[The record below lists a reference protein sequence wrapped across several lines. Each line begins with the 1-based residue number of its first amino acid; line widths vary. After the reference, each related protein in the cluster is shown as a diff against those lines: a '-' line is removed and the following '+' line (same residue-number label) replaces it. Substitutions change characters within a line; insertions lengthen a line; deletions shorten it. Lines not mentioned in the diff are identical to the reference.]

1 MGFIQVKKLGHK
13 FNIKDKDGNVTGE
26 KWAVKDMDFV
36 AHKGQIIAVLGR
48 NGSGKSTF
56 ARHLNGL
63 YAPDQGTV
71 WIQGDSDLLDTSR
84 EDDLLAIRRAVGMIF
99 QNPDNQ
105 MVGNTVAEDVGFG
118 LENLGFQAEKIWER
132 INEVLR
138 LTGMEAYL
146 ERNVS
151 HLSGGQKQ
159 RLAIASVMAMSPECI
174 VMDEATAM
182 LDPVG
187 SRQILDTLYHLNQEF
202 GITIIM
208 ITHRMEETVR
218 ADQIYVMD
226 DGNVELMGAPYE
238 IYLQVEKLEQLGLDS
253 LLPYKLLHE
262 LKIDYSDD
270 KKFIGDSD
278 EDAKNVLGDRKKK
291 LLSVKDAADRVKACL
306 RDGKLFDVKNINGKN
321 VLDDINSYL
330 NDTKNI
336 NKPEAAD
343 HINSAQESIPS
354 SKNKD
359 IPDNRNSMD
368 REDYNGM
375 LLDVGIKND
384 ILVEADKLEY
394 AYKDGAVQVSAVE
407 QVSFQ
412 IRKGEIL
419 AVAGQ
424 TGSGKSTLLYMLNGI
439 YRPMGG
445 TLKVD
450 GIDVGKTKNLKELRK
465 KIGFVFQYPEYQ
477 LFESTVLADVM
488 YGALNFGMSKA
499 EAEQAA
505 REALALVNI
514 SEEYFEYSP
523 FDLSGGQKKR
533 VALAG
538 ILAYKPEIL
547 ILDEPVAGMDPKS
560 KRELFAL
567 IRRLYEERNITVIFV
582 SHDMKD
588 VYEIADRILVMGQ
601 GKLIYDGA
609 VEQAFGTPEIVEK
622 LGLEMPEMAIFRET
636 LLPEIKL
643 TARSMAGVIE
653 ELQVYIQ
660 GSEYLYL

>member
-26 KWAVKDMDFV
+26 KWAVKDMDFI

-71 WIQGDSDLLDTSR
+71 WIQGDSDMLETSR

-118 LENLGFQAEKIWER
+118 LENLGFQAEEIWER

-187 SRQILDTLYHLNQEF
+187 SRQILDTLYRLNREF
-202 GITIIM
+202 CITIIM

-226 DGNVELMGAPYE
+226 DGNVELVGAPYE
-238 IYLQVEKLEQLGLDS
+238 IYPEVEKLEQLGLDS
-253 LLPYKLLHE
+253 LLSYKLLHE
-262 LKIDYSDD
+262 LKVDYSDD
-270 KKFIGDSD
+270 KKFVKDLD
-278 EDAKNVLGDRKKK
+278 ENAKSALVDRKERF
-291 LLSVKDAADRVKACL
+291 LSVQDAADRIKACL
-306 RDGKLFDVKNINGKN
+306 HDKKLFDEKNLNEQN
-321 VLDDINSYL
+321 VLDGIDSCV

-336 NKPEAAD
+336 NKPEAAEQ
-343 HINSAQESIPS
+343 INSAQKDIPS
-354 SKNKD
+354 SKN
-359 IPDNRNSMD
+359 
-368 REDYNGM
+368 
-375 LLDVGIKND
+375 D
-384 ILVEADKLEY
+384 ILVKADNLEY
-394 AYKDGAVQVSAVE
+394 SYKDGAVLVPAVE
-407 QVSFQ
+407 QMSFQ

-538 ILAYKPEIL
+538 ILAYQPEIL
-547 ILDEPVAGMDPKS
+547 ILDEPVAGMDPKA

-567 IRRLYEERNITVIFV
+567 IRRLHEERNITVIFV

-601 GKLIYDGA
+601 GKLVYDGA
-609 VEQAFGTPEIVEK
+609 VEQAFGTPEMVEK
-622 LGLEMPEMAIFRET
+622 LGLEMPEMAVFRET

-643 TARSMAGVIE
+643 TARSMTGVID
-653 ELQVYIQ
+653 ELRDRIQ
-660 GSEYLYL
+660 GLENL

>member
-1 MGFIQVKKLGHK
+1 MSFIQVKKLGHK

-26 KWAVKDMDFV
+26 KWAVKDMDFT

-63 YAPDQGTV
+63 YAPNQGTV
-71 WIQGDSDLLDTSR
+71 WIQGDSDVLDTSR

-187 SRQILDTLYHLNQEF
+187 SRQILDTLYRLNREF
-202 GITIIM
+202 GIAIIM

-238 IYLQVEKLEQLGLDS
+238 IYPQVEKLEQLGLDS

-262 LKIDYSDD
+262 LKVVYSDD
-270 KKFIGDSD
+270 KNFAGDSD
-278 EDAKNVLGDRKKK
+278 EDAKNVLDDRKEGI
-291 LLSVKDAADRVKACL
+291 LSVQDAADRIKACL
-306 RDGKLFDVKNINGKN
+306 RDRKLFEAKNLNGQN
-321 VLDDINSYL
+321 VLDDINSYV

-336 NKPEAAD
+336 NKPEVAE
-343 HINSAQESIPS
+343 HFNSAQKDIPS
-354 SKNKD
+354 S
-359 IPDNRNSMD
+359 
-368 REDYNGM
+368 
-375 LLDVGIKND
+375 KND

-394 AYKDGAVQVSAVE
+394 AYKDGAVQVPAVE

-514 SEEYFEYSP
+514 SEEYYEYSP

-538 ILAYKPEIL
+538 ILAYQPEIL
-547 ILDEPVAGMDPKS
+547 ILDEPVAGMDPKA

-567 IRRLYEERNITVIFV
+567 IRRLHEERNITVIFV

-601 GKLIYDGA
+601 GKLVYDGA
-609 VEQAFGTPEIVEK
+609 VEQAFGTPEMVEK
-622 LGLEMPEMAIFRET
+622 LGLEMPEMAVFRET
-636 LLPEIKL
+636 LLPEIRL
-643 TARSMAGVIE
+643 TARSMVGVID
-653 ELQVYIQ
+653 ELRDRIQ
-660 GSEYLYL
+660 GLENL

>member
-1 MGFIQVKKLGHK
+1 MSFIQVRKLGHK

-71 WIQGDSDLLDTSR
+71 WIQGDSDMLETRR

-118 LENLGFQAEKIWER
+118 LENLGFRAEKIWER

-187 SRQILDTLYHLNQEF
+187 SRQILDTLYHLNREF
-202 GITIIM
+202 GITVIM

-226 DGNVELMGAPYE
+226 DGNVELIGAPYE
-238 IYLQVEKLEQLGLDS
+238 IYPQVEKLEQLGLDS

-262 LKIDYSDD
+262 LKVVYSDD
-270 KKFIGDSD
+270 KNFVKDLD
-278 EDAKNVLGDRKKK
+278 EDAKSALFDRKER
-291 LLSVKDAADRVKACL
+291 LLSVQDAADRIKACL
-306 RDGKLFDVKNINGKN
+306 RDGKSFDAKNLNGQN
-321 VLDDINSYL
+321 VLDDIDSCV

-336 NKPEAAD
+336 NKPEAAEQ
-343 HINSAQESIPS
+343 INSAQKDIPS
-354 SKNKD
+354 S
-359 IPDNRNSMD
+359 
-368 REDYNGM
+368 
-375 LLDVGIKND
+375 KND

-394 AYKDGAVQVSAVE
+394 AYKDGAVLVPAVE

-514 SEEYFEYSP
+514 SEEYYEYSP

-538 ILAYKPEIL
+538 ILAYQPEIL
-547 ILDEPVAGMDPKS
+547 ILDEPVAGMDPKA

-567 IRRLYEERNITVIFV
+567 IRRLHEERNITVIFV

-601 GKLIYDGA
+601 GKLVYDGA
-609 VEQAFGTPEIVEK
+609 VDQAFGTPEMVEK
-622 LGLEMPEMAIFRET
+622 LGLEMPEMAVFRET
-636 LLPEIKL
+636 LLPEIRL
-643 TARSMAGVIE
+643 TARSMVGVID
-653 ELQVYIQ
+653 ELRDRIQ
-660 GSEYLYL
+660 GLENL

>member
-26 KWAVKDMDFV
+26 KWAVKDMDFI

-71 WIQGDSDLLDTSR
+71 WIQGDSDVLETRR

-118 LENLGFQAEKIWER
+118 LENLGFQAEEIWER

-187 SRQILDTLYHLNQEF
+187 SRQILDTLYHLNREF
-202 GITIIM
+202 GITVIM

-238 IYLQVEKLEQLGLDS
+238 IYPQVEKLEQLGLDS

-262 LKIDYSDD
+262 LKVDYSDD
-270 KKFIGDSD
+270 KKFVKDLD
-278 EDAKNVLGDRKKK
+278 ENAKSALVDRKER
-291 LLSVKDAADRVKACL
+291 LLSVQDAADRIKACL
-306 RDGKLFDVKNINGKN
+306 HDKKLFDEKNLNEQN
-321 VLDDINSYL
+321 VLDDIDSYV

-336 NKPEAAD
+336 NKPEAAEQ
-343 HINSAQESIPS
+343 INSAQKDIPS
-354 SKNKD
+354 S
-359 IPDNRNSMD
+359 
-368 REDYNGM
+368 
-375 LLDVGIKND
+375 KND
-384 ILVEADKLEY
+384 ILVEADNLEY
-394 AYKDGAVQVSAVE
+394 AYKDGAVQVPAVE

-505 REALALVNI
+505 RKALALVNI

-567 IRRLYEERNITVIFV
+567 IRRLHEERNITVIFV

-601 GKLIYDGA
+601 GKLVYDGA
-609 VEQAFGTPEIVEK
+609 VEQAFGTPEMVEK
-622 LGLEMPEMAIFRET
+622 LGLEMPEMAVFRET

-643 TARSMAGVIE
+643 TARSMADVID
-653 ELQVYIQ
+653 ELRDRIQ
-660 GSEYLYL
+660 GLENL

>member
-1 MGFIQVKKLGHK
+1 MSFIQVKKLGHK

-26 KWAVKDMDFV
+26 KWAVKDMDFI

-71 WIQGDSDLLDTSR
+71 WIQGDSDVLDTSR

-187 SRQILDTLYHLNQEF
+187 SRQILDTLYRLNREF
-202 GITIIM
+202 CITIIM

-238 IYLQVEKLEQLGLDS
+238 IYPQVEKLEQLGLDS
-253 LLPYKLLHE
+253 LLSYKLLHE
-262 LKIDYSDD
+262 LKVDCSDD
-270 KKFIGDSD
+270 KKFVKDLD
-278 EDAKNVLGDRKKK
+278 ENAKSALVDRKER
-291 LLSVKDAADRVKACL
+291 LLSVQDAADRIKACL
-306 RDGKLFDVKNINGKN
+306 HDKKLFDEKNLNEQN
-321 VLDDINSYL
+321 VLDDIDSYV

-336 NKPEAAD
+336 NKPEAAEQ
-343 HINSAQESIPS
+343 INSAQKDIPS
-354 SKNKD
+354 S
-359 IPDNRNSMD
+359 
-368 REDYNGM
+368 
-375 LLDVGIKND
+375 KND
-384 ILVEADKLEY
+384 ILVEADNLEY
-394 AYKDGAVQVSAVE
+394 SYKDGAVQVPAVE

-450 GIDVGKTKNLKELRK
+450 EIDVGKTKNLKELRK

-499 EAEQAA
+499 EAERAA

-514 SEEYFEYSP
+514 SEEYYEYSP

-538 ILAYKPEIL
+538 ILAYQPEIL
-547 ILDEPVAGMDPKS
+547 ILDEPVAGMDPKA

-567 IRRLYEERNITVIFV
+567 IRRLHEERNITVIFV

-601 GKLIYDGA
+601 GKLVYDGA
-609 VEQAFGTPEIVEK
+609 VEQAFGTPEMVEK
-622 LGLEMPEMAIFRET
+622 LGLEMPEMAVFRET

-643 TARSMAGVIE
+643 TARSMTGVIE
-653 ELQVYIQ
+653 ELRGCIQ
-660 GSEYLYL
+660 

>member
-1 MGFIQVKKLGHK
+1 MSFIQVKKLGHK

-26 KWAVKDMDFV
+26 KWAVKDMDFT

-71 WIQGDSDLLDTSR
+71 WIQGDSDVLDTSR

-187 SRQILDTLYHLNQEF
+187 SRQILDTLYRLNREF

-238 IYLQVEKLEQLGLDS
+238 IYPQVEKLEQLGLDS

-262 LKIDYSDD
+262 LKVVYSDD
-270 KKFIGDSD
+270 KNFAGDSD
-278 EDAKNVLGDRKKK
+278 EDAKNVLDDRKEGI
-291 LLSVKDAADRVKACL
+291 LSVQDAADRIKACL
-306 RDGKLFDVKNINGKN
+306 RDRKLFEAKNLNGQN
-321 VLDDINSYL
+321 VLDDINSYV

-336 NKPEAAD
+336 NKPEVAE
-343 HINSAQESIPS
+343 HFNSAQKDIPS
-354 SKNKD
+354 S
-359 IPDNRNSMD
+359 
-368 REDYNGM
+368 
-375 LLDVGIKND
+375 KND

-394 AYKDGAVQVSAVE
+394 AYKDGAVQVPAVE

-450 GIDVGKTKNLKELRK
+450 GIDVGKTKNLKDLRK

-514 SEEYFEYSP
+514 SEEYYEYSP

-538 ILAYKPEIL
+538 ILAYQPEIL
-547 ILDEPVAGMDPKS
+547 ILDEPVAGMDPKA

-567 IRRLYEERNITVIFV
+567 IRRLHEERNITVIFV

-601 GKLIYDGA
+601 GKLVYDGA
-609 VEQAFGTPEIVEK
+609 VEQAFGTPEMVEK
-622 LGLEMPEMAIFRET
+622 LGLEMPEMAVFRET
-636 LLPEIKL
+636 LLPEIRL
-643 TARSMAGVIE
+643 TARSMTGVID
-653 ELQVYIQ
+653 ELSGLKNI
-660 GSEYLYL
+660 

>member
-26 KWAVKDMDFV
+26 KWAVKDMDFI

-71 WIQGDSDLLDTSR
+71 WIQGDSDVLDTSR

-187 SRQILDTLYHLNQEF
+187 SRQILDTLYHLNREF

-226 DGNVELMGAPYE
+226 DGNVELVGAPYE
-238 IYLQVEKLEQLGLDS
+238 IYPQVEKLEQLGLDS
-253 LLPYKLLHE
+253 LLSYKLLHE
-262 LKIDYSDD
+262 LKVDYSDD
-270 KKFIGDSD
+270 KKFVKDLD
-278 EDAKNVLGDRKKK
+278 ENAKSALVDRKER
-291 LLSVKDAADRVKACL
+291 LLSVQDAADRIKACL
-306 RDGKLFDVKNINGKN
+306 HDKKLFDEKNLNEQN
-321 VLDDINSYL
+321 VLDDIDSYV

-336 NKPEAAD
+336 NKPEAAEQ
-343 HINSAQESIPS
+343 INSAQKDIPS
-354 SKNKD
+354 S
-359 IPDNRNSMD
+359 
-368 REDYNGM
+368 
-375 LLDVGIKND
+375 KND
-384 ILVEADKLEY
+384 ILVEADNLEY
-394 AYKDGAVQVSAVE
+394 SYKDGAVLVPAVE

-450 GIDVGKTKNLKELRK
+450 GIDVGKTKNLKALRK

-514 SEEYFEYSP
+514 SEEYYEYSP

-538 ILAYKPEIL
+538 ILAYQPEIL
-547 ILDEPVAGMDPKS
+547 ILDEPVAGMDPKA

-567 IRRLYEERNITVIFV
+567 IRRLHEERNITVIFV

-601 GKLIYDGA
+601 GKLVYDGA
-609 VEQAFGTPEIVEK
+609 VEQAFGTPEMVEK
-622 LGLEMPEMAIFRET
+622 LGLEMPEMAVFRET

-643 TARSMAGVIE
+643 TARSMADVID
-653 ELQVYIQ
+653 ELRDRIQ
-660 GSEYLYL
+660 GLENL

>member
-26 KWAVKDMDFV
+26 KWAVKDMDFI

-71 WIQGDSDLLDTSR
+71 WIQGDSDVLETRR

-187 SRQILDTLYHLNQEF
+187 SRQILDTLYHLNREF

-226 DGNVELMGAPYE
+226 DGNVELVGAPYE
-238 IYLQVEKLEQLGLDS
+238 IYPQVEKLEQLGLDS
-253 LLPYKLLHE
+253 LLSYKLLHE
-262 LKIDYSDD
+262 LKVDYSDD
-270 KKFIGDSD
+270 KKFVKDLD
-278 EDAKNVLGDRKKK
+278 EDAKSALVDRKER
-291 LLSVKDAADRVKACL
+291 LLSVQDAADRIKACL
-306 RDGKLFDVKNINGKN
+306 HDKKLFDEKNLNEQN
-321 VLDDINSYL
+321 VLDDIDSYV

-336 NKPEAAD
+336 NKPEAAEQ
-343 HINSAQESIPS
+343 INSAQKDIPS
-354 SKNKD
+354 S
-359 IPDNRNSMD
+359 
-368 REDYNGM
+368 
-375 LLDVGIKND
+375 KND
-384 ILVEADKLEY
+384 ILVEADNLEY
-394 AYKDGAVQVSAVE
+394 SYKDGAVLVPAVE

-450 GIDVGKTKNLKELRK
+450 GIDVGKTKNLKALRK

-514 SEEYFEYSP
+514 SEEYYEYSP

-547 ILDEPVAGMDPKS
+547 ILDEPVAGMDPKA

-567 IRRLYEERNITVIFV
+567 IRRLHEERNITVIFV

-601 GKLIYDGA
+601 GKLVYDGA
-609 VEQAFGTPEIVEK
+609 VEQAFGTPEMVEK
-622 LGLEMPEMAIFRET
+622 LGLEMPEMAVFRET

-643 TARSMAGVIE
+643 TARSMTGVID
-653 ELQVYIQ
+653 ELRDRIQ
-660 GSEYLYL
+660 GLENL

>member
-1 MGFIQVKKLGHK
+1 MSFIQVKKLGHK

-26 KWAVKDMDFV
+26 KWAVKDMDFI

-71 WIQGDSDLLDTSR
+71 WIQEDSDVLDTSR

-118 LENLGFQAEKIWER
+118 LENLGFQAEEIWER

-187 SRQILDTLYHLNQEF
+187 SRQILDTLYRLNREF
-202 GITIIM
+202 CITIIM

-226 DGNVELMGAPYE
+226 DGNVELVGAPYE
-238 IYLQVEKLEQLGLDS
+238 IYPQVEKLEQLGLDS
-253 LLPYKLLHE
+253 LLSYKLLHE
-262 LKIDYSDD
+262 LKVDYSDD
-270 KKFIGDSD
+270 KKFVKDLD
-278 EDAKNVLGDRKKK
+278 ENAKSALVDRKER
-291 LLSVKDAADRVKACL
+291 LLSVQDAADRIKACL
-306 RDGKLFDVKNINGKN
+306 HDKKLFDEKNLNEQN
-321 VLDDINSYL
+321 VLDGIDSYV

-336 NKPEAAD
+336 NKPEAAKQ
-343 HINSAQESIPS
+343 INSAQKDIPS
-354 SKNKD
+354 S
-359 IPDNRNSMD
+359 
-368 REDYNGM
+368 
-375 LLDVGIKND
+375 KND
-384 ILVEADKLEY
+384 ILVEADNLEY
-394 AYKDGAVQVSAVE
+394 SYKDGAVQVPAVE

-505 REALALVNI
+505 REVLALVNI
-514 SEEYFEYSP
+514 SEEYYEYSP

-538 ILAYKPEIL
+538 ILAYQPEIL
-547 ILDEPVAGMDPKS
+547 ILDEPVAGMDPKA

-567 IRRLYEERNITVIFV
+567 IRRLHEERNITVIFV

-601 GKLIYDGA
+601 GKLVYDGA
-609 VEQAFGTPEIVEK
+609 VEQAFGTPEMVEK
-622 LGLEMPEMAIFRET
+622 LGLEMPEMAVFREA

-643 TARSMAGVIE
+643 TARSMAGMIE
-653 ELQVYIQ
+653 ELRGCIQ
-660 GSEYLYL
+660 

>member
-1 MGFIQVKKLGHK
+1 MSFIQVKKLGHK

-26 KWAVKDMDFV
+26 KWAVKDMNFI
-36 AHKGQIIAVLGR
+36 AHKGQIIAVLGH

-71 WIQGDSDLLDTSR
+71 WIQGDSDVLDTSR

-187 SRQILDTLYHLNQEF
+187 SRQILDTLYHLNREF
-202 GITIIM
+202 GITVIM

-238 IYLQVEKLEQLGLDS
+238 IYPQVEKLEQLGLDS

-262 LKIDYSDD
+262 LKVVYSDD
-270 KKFIGDSD
+270 KNFAGDSD
-278 EDAKNVLGDRKKK
+278 EDAKSALFDRKER
-291 LLSVKDAADRVKACL
+291 LLSVQDAADRIKACL
-306 RDGKLFDVKNINGKN
+306 HDRKSFDAKNLNGQN
-321 VLDDINSYL
+321 VLDDINSYV

-336 NKPEAAD
+336 NKPEVAEQ
-343 HINSAQESIPS
+343 INSAQKDIPS
-354 SKNKD
+354 S
-359 IPDNRNSMD
+359 
-368 REDYNGM
+368 
-375 LLDVGIKND
+375 KND

-394 AYKDGAVQVSAVE
+394 AYKDGAVQVPAVE

-514 SEEYFEYSP
+514 SEEYYEYSP

-538 ILAYKPEIL
+538 ILAYQPEIL
-547 ILDEPVAGMDPKS
+547 ILDEPVAGMDPKA

-567 IRRLYEERNITVIFV
+567 IRRLHEERNITVIFV

-601 GKLIYDGA
+601 GKLGYDGA
-609 VEQAFGTPEIVEK
+609 VEQAFGTPEMVEK
-622 LGLEMPEMAIFRET
+622 LGLEMPEMAIFREA

-643 TARSMAGVIE
+643 TARSMVGVID
-653 ELQVYIQ
+653 ELQDRIQ
-660 GSEYLYL
+660 GLENL

>member
-1 MGFIQVKKLGHK
+1 MSFIQVRKLGHK

-26 KWAVKDMDFV
+26 KWAVKDMDFD

-63 YAPDQGTV
+63 YAPNQGTV
-71 WIQGDSDLLDTSR
+71 WIQGDSDVLDTSR
-84 EDDLLAIRRAVGMIF
+84 EGDLLAIRRAVGMIF

-138 LTGMEAYL
+138 LTGMEAYQ

-187 SRQILDTLYHLNQEF
+187 SRQILDTLYHLNREF
-202 GITIIM
+202 GITVIM

-226 DGNVELMGAPYE
+226 DGNVELIGAPYE
-238 IYLQVEKLEQLGLDS
+238 IYPQVEKLEQLGLDS

-262 LKIDYSDD
+262 LKVDYSDD
-270 KKFIGDSD
+270 KKFVKELD
-278 EDAKNVLGDRKKK
+278 ENAKSALVDRKES
-291 LLSVKDAADRVKACL
+291 LLSVQDAADRIKACL
-306 RDGKLFDVKNINGKN
+306 HDKKLFDEKNLNEQN
-321 VLDDINSYL
+321 VLDDIDSYV

-336 NKPEAAD
+336 NKPEVAEQ
-343 HINSAQESIPS
+343 INSAQKDIPS
-354 SKNKD
+354 S
-359 IPDNRNSMD
+359 
-368 REDYNGM
+368 
-375 LLDVGIKND
+375 KND
-384 ILVEADKLEY
+384 ILVEADNLEY
-394 AYKDGAVQVSAVE
+394 SYKDGAVLVPAVE

-514 SEEYFEYSP
+514 SEEYYEYSP

-547 ILDEPVAGMDPKS
+547 ILDEPVAGMDPKA

-567 IRRLYEERNITVIFV
+567 IRRLHEERNITVIFV

-601 GKLIYDGA
+601 GKLVYDGA
-609 VEQAFGTPEIVEK
+609 VEQAFGTPEMVEK
-622 LGLEMPEMAIFRET
+622 LGLEMPEMAVFRET

-643 TARSMAGVIE
+643 TARSMADVID
-653 ELQVYIQ
+653 ELRDRIQ
-660 GSEYLYL
+660 GLENL

>member
-1 MGFIQVKKLGHK
+1 MSFIQVKKLGHK

-26 KWAVKDMDFV
+26 KWAVKDMDFI

-71 WIQGDSDLLDTSR
+71 WIQGDSDVLDTSR

-118 LENLGFQAEKIWER
+118 LENLGFQAEEIWER

-187 SRQILDTLYHLNQEF
+187 SRQILDTLYRLNREF
-202 GITIIM
+202 CITIIM

-226 DGNVELMGAPYE
+226 DGNVELVGAPYE
-238 IYLQVEKLEQLGLDS
+238 IYPQVEKLEQLGLDS
-253 LLPYKLLHE
+253 LLSYKLLHE
-262 LKIDYSDD
+262 LKVDYSDD
-270 KKFIGDSD
+270 KKFVKDLD
-278 EDAKNVLGDRKKK
+278 ENAKSALVDRKER
-291 LLSVKDAADRVKACL
+291 LLSVQDAADRIKACL
-306 RDGKLFDVKNINGKN
+306 HDKKLFDEKNLNEQD
-321 VLDDINSYL
+321 VLDDIDSYV

-336 NKPEAAD
+336 NKPEAAEQ
-343 HINSAQESIPS
+343 INSAQKDIPS
-354 SKNKD
+354 S
-359 IPDNRNSMD
+359 
-368 REDYNGM
+368 
-375 LLDVGIKND
+375 KND
-384 ILVEADKLEY
+384 ILVEADNLEY
-394 AYKDGAVQVSAVE
+394 SYKDGAVQVPAVE

-514 SEEYFEYSP
+514 SEEYYEYSP

-538 ILAYKPEIL
+538 ILAYQPEIL
-547 ILDEPVAGMDPKS
+547 ILDEPVAGMDPKA

-567 IRRLYEERNITVIFV
+567 IRRLHEERNITVIFV

-601 GKLIYDGA
+601 GKLVYDGA
-609 VEQAFGTPEIVEK
+609 VEQAFGTPEMVEK
-622 LGLEMPEMAIFRET
+622 LGLEMPEMAIFREA
-636 LLPEIKL
+636 LLPEIRL

-653 ELQVYIQ
+653 ELRGCIQ
-660 GSEYLYL
+660 

>member
-1 MGFIQVKKLGHK
+1 MSFIQVKKLGHK

-63 YAPDQGTV
+63 YAPNQGTV
-71 WIQGDSDLLDTSR
+71 WIQGDSDVLDTSR

-118 LENLGFQAEKIWER
+118 LENLGFEAEKIWER

-187 SRQILDTLYHLNQEF
+187 SRQILDTLYHLNREF
-202 GITIIM
+202 GIAIIM

-226 DGNVELMGAPYE
+226 DGNVELIGAPYE
-238 IYLQVEKLEQLGLDS
+238 IYPQVEKLEQLGLDS

-262 LKIDYSDD
+262 LKVDYSDD
-270 KKFIGDSD
+270 KKFVKNLD
-278 EDAKNVLGDRKKK
+278 EDAKSALVDRKEGI
-291 LLSVKDAADRVKACL
+291 LSVKDAADRIKACL
-306 RDGKLFDVKNINGKN
+306 HDKKLFDEKNLNEQN
-321 VLDDINSYL
+321 VLDDIDSYV

-336 NKPEAAD
+336 NKPEVAEQ
-343 HINSAQESIPS
+343 INSAQKDIPS
-354 SKNKD
+354 S
-359 IPDNRNSMD
+359 
-368 REDYNGM
+368 
-375 LLDVGIKND
+375 KND
-384 ILVEADKLEY
+384 ILVEADNLEY
-394 AYKDGAVQVSAVE
+394 SYKDGAVLVPAVE

-514 SEEYFEYSP
+514 SEEYYEYSP

-547 ILDEPVAGMDPKS
+547 ILDEPVAGMDPKA

-567 IRRLYEERNITVIFV
+567 IRRLHEERNITVIFV

-601 GKLIYDGA
+601 GKLVYDGA
-609 VEQAFGTPEIVEK
+609 VEQAFGTPEMVEK
-622 LGLEMPEMAIFRET
+622 LGLEMPEMAVFRET

-643 TARSMAGVIE
+643 TARSMADVIE
-653 ELQVYIQ
+653 ELSGLKNI
-660 GSEYLYL
+660 

>member
-1 MGFIQVKKLGHK
+1 MSFIQVKKLGHK

-26 KWAVKDMDFV
+26 KWAVKDMDFD

-63 YAPDQGTV
+63 YAPNQGTV
-71 WIQGDSDLLDTSR
+71 WIQGDSDVLDTSR
-84 EDDLLAIRRAVGMIF
+84 EGDLLAIRRAVGMIF

-187 SRQILDTLYHLNQEF
+187 SRQILDTLYRLNREF
-202 GITIIM
+202 CITIIM

-238 IYLQVEKLEQLGLDS
+238 IYPQVEKLEQLGLDS
-253 LLPYKLLHE
+253 LLSYKLLHE
-262 LKIDYSDD
+262 LKVDYSDD
-270 KKFIGDSD
+270 KKFAGDSD
-278 EDAKNVLGDRKKK
+278 EDAKNALGDRKER
-291 LLSVKDAADRVKACL
+291 LLSVQDAADRIKACL
-306 RDGKLFDVKNINGKN
+306 HDKKLFDEKNLNEQN
-321 VLDDINSYL
+321 VLDDIDSYV

-336 NKPEAAD
+336 NKPEAAEQ
-343 HINSAQESIPS
+343 INSAQKDIPS
-354 SKNKD
+354 S
-359 IPDNRNSMD
+359 
-368 REDYNGM
+368 
-375 LLDVGIKND
+375 KND
-384 ILVEADKLEY
+384 ILVEADNLEY
-394 AYKDGAVQVSAVE
+394 SYKDGAVLVPAVE

-514 SEEYFEYSP
+514 SEEYYEYSP

-538 ILAYKPEIL
+538 ILAYQPEIL
-547 ILDEPVAGMDPKS
+547 ILDEPVAGMDPKA

-567 IRRLYEERNITVIFV
+567 IRRLHEERNITVIFV

-601 GKLIYDGA
+601 GKLGYDGA
-609 VEQAFGTPEIVEK
+609 VEQAFGTPEMVEK
-622 LGLEMPEMAIFRET
+622 LGLEMPEMAVFRET

-643 TARSMAGVIE
+643 TARSMADVID
-653 ELQVYIQ
+653 ELRDRIQ
-660 GSEYLYL
+660 GLENL

>member
-1 MGFIQVKKLGHK
+1 MSFIQVKKLGHK

-26 KWAVKDMDFV
+26 KWAVKDMDFI

-71 WIQGDSDLLDTSR
+71 WIQGDSDMLETCR

-187 SRQILDTLYHLNQEF
+187 SRQILDTLYRLNREF
-202 GITIIM
+202 CITIIM

-226 DGNVELMGAPYE
+226 DGNVELVGAPYE
-238 IYLQVEKLEQLGLDS
+238 IYPQVEKLEQLGLDS
-253 LLPYKLLHE
+253 LLSYKLLHE
-262 LKIDYSDD
+262 LKVDYSDD
-270 KKFIGDSD
+270 KKFVKDLD
-278 EDAKNVLGDRKKK
+278 ENAKSALVDRKER
-291 LLSVKDAADRVKACL
+291 LLSVQDAADRIKACL
-306 RDGKLFDVKNINGKN
+306 HDKKLFDEKNLNEQT
-321 VLDDINSYL
+321 VLDDIDSYV

-336 NKPEAAD
+336 NKPEAAEQ
-343 HINSAQESIPS
+343 INSAQKDIPS
-354 SKNKD
+354 S
-359 IPDNRNSMD
+359 
-368 REDYNGM
+368 
-375 LLDVGIKND
+375 KND
-384 ILVEADKLEY
+384 ILVEADNLEY
-394 AYKDGAVQVSAVE
+394 SYKDGAVQVPAVE

-567 IRRLYEERNITVIFV
+567 IHRLHEERNITVIFV

-601 GKLIYDGA
+601 GKLVYDGA
-609 VEQAFGTPEIVEK
+609 VEQAFGTPEMVEK
-622 LGLEMPEMAIFRET
+622 LGLEMPEMAMFREA
-636 LLPEIKL
+636 LLPEIRL
-643 TARSMAGVIE
+643 TARSMADVID
-653 ELQVYIQ
+653 ELRDRIQ
-660 GSEYLYL
+660 GLENL

>member
-1 MGFIQVKKLGHK
+1 MSFIQVRKLGHK

-26 KWAVKDMDFV
+26 KWAVKDMDFD
-36 AHKGQIIAVLGR
+36 AYKGQIIAVLGR

-63 YAPDQGTV
+63 YAPNQGTV
-71 WIQGDSDLLDTSR
+71 WIQGDSDVLDTSR
-84 EDDLLAIRRAVGMIF
+84 EGDLLAIRRAVGMIF

-187 SRQILDTLYHLNQEF
+187 SRQILDTLYHLNREF
-202 GITIIM
+202 GITVIM

-226 DGNVELMGAPYE
+226 DGNVELIGAPYE
-238 IYLQVEKLEQLGLDS
+238 IYPQVEKLEQLGLDS

-262 LKIDYSDD
+262 LKVDYSDD
-270 KKFIGDSD
+270 KKFVRDSD
-278 EDAKNVLGDRKKK
+278 EDAKSALVDRKEG
-291 LLSVKDAADRVKACL
+291 LLSVQDAADRIKACL
-306 RDGKLFDVKNINGKN
+306 HDKKLFDEKNLNEQN
-321 VLDDINSYL
+321 VLDDIDSYV

-336 NKPEAAD
+336 NKPEVAEQ
-343 HINSAQESIPS
+343 INSAQKDIPS
-354 SKNKD
+354 S
-359 IPDNRNSMD
+359 
-368 REDYNGM
+368 
-375 LLDVGIKND
+375 KND
-384 ILVEADKLEY
+384 ILVEADNLEY
-394 AYKDGAVQVSAVE
+394 SYKDGAVLVPAVE

-514 SEEYFEYSP
+514 SEEYYEYSP

-547 ILDEPVAGMDPKS
+547 ILDEPVAGMDPKA

-567 IRRLYEERNITVIFV
+567 IRRLHEERNITVIFV

-601 GKLIYDGA
+601 GKLVYDGA
-609 VEQAFGTPEIVEK
+609 VEQAFGTPEMVEK
-622 LGLEMPEMAIFRET
+622 LGLEMPEMAVFRET

-643 TARSMAGVIE
+643 TARSMADVID
-653 ELQVYIQ
+653 ELRDRIQ
-660 GSEYLYL
+660 GLENL

>member
-1 MGFIQVKKLGHK
+1 MSFIQVKKLGHK

-26 KWAVKDMDFV
+26 KWAVKDMDFI

-71 WIQGDSDLLDTSR
+71 WIQGDSDMLETCR

-118 LENLGFQAEKIWER
+118 LENLGFQAEEIWER

-187 SRQILDTLYHLNQEF
+187 SRQILDTLYRLNREF
-202 GITIIM
+202 CITIIM

-226 DGNVELMGAPYE
+226 DGNVELVGAPYE
-238 IYLQVEKLEQLGLDS
+238 IYPQVEKLEQLGLDS
-253 LLPYKLLHE
+253 LLSYKLLHE
-262 LKIDYSDD
+262 LKVDYSDD
-270 KKFIGDSD
+270 KKFVKDLD
-278 EDAKNVLGDRKKK
+278 ENAKSALVDRKER
-291 LLSVKDAADRVKACL
+291 LLSVQDAADRIKACL
-306 RDGKLFDVKNINGKN
+306 HDKKLFDEKNLNEQT
-321 VLDDINSYL
+321 VLDDIDSYV

-336 NKPEAAD
+336 NKPEAAEQ
-343 HINSAQESIPS
+343 INSAQKDIPS
-354 SKNKD
+354 S
-359 IPDNRNSMD
+359 
-368 REDYNGM
+368 
-375 LLDVGIKND
+375 KND
-384 ILVEADKLEY
+384 ILVEADNLEY
-394 AYKDGAVQVSAVE
+394 SYKDGAVQVPAVE

-514 SEEYFEYSP
+514 SEEYYEYSP

-538 ILAYKPEIL
+538 ILAYQPEIL
-547 ILDEPVAGMDPKS
+547 ILDEPVAGMDPKA
-560 KRELFAL
+560 KRELFVL
-567 IRRLYEERNITVIFV
+567 IRRLHEERNITVIFV

-601 GKLIYDGA
+601 GKLVYDGA
-609 VEQAFGTPEIVEK
+609 VEQAFGTPEMVEK
-622 LGLEMPEMAIFRET
+622 LGLKMPEMAVFRET

-653 ELQVYIQ
+653 ELRGCIQ
-660 GSEYLYL
+660 

>member
-1 MGFIQVKKLGHK
+1 MSFIQVKKLGHK
-13 FNIKDKDGNVTGE
+13 FNIRDKDGNVTGE

-71 WIQGDSDLLDTSR
+71 WIQGDSDVLDTSR

-132 INEVLR
+132 INEALR

-182 LDPVG
+182 LNPAG
-187 SRQILDTLYHLNQEF
+187 SRQILDTLYRLNREF

-238 IYLQVEKLEQLGLDS
+238 IYPQVEKLEQLGLDS

-262 LKIDYSDD
+262 LKVDYSGD
-270 KKFIGDSD
+270 KKFAGDSD
-278 EDAKNVLGDRKKK
+278 DDTKNALGDRKER
-291 LLSVKDAADRVKACL
+291 LLSVQDAADRVKAYL
-306 RDGKLFDVKNINGKN
+306 HDGKSLDEKNLNEQN
-321 VLDDINSYL
+321 VLDDIDSYV

-336 NKPEAAD
+336 NKPEAAEQ
-343 HINSAQESIPS
+343 INSAQKDIPS
-354 SKNKD
+354 S
-359 IPDNRNSMD
+359 
-368 REDYNGM
+368 
-375 LLDVGIKND
+375 KND
-384 ILVEADKLEY
+384 ILVEADNLEY
-394 AYKDGAVQVSAVE
+394 SYKDGAVLVPAVE

-514 SEEYFEYSP
+514 SEEYYEYSP

-538 ILAYKPEIL
+538 ILAYQPEIL
-547 ILDEPVAGMDPKS
+547 ILDEPVAGMDPKA

-567 IRRLYEERNITVIFV
+567 IRRLHEERNITVIFV

-601 GKLIYDGA
+601 GKLDYDGD
-609 VEQAFGTPEIVEK
+609 VEQAFGTPEMVEK
-622 LGLEMPEMAIFRET
+622 LGLEMPEMAVFRET

-643 TARSMAGVIE
+643 TARSMADVID
-653 ELQVYIQ
+653 ELRDRIQ
-660 GSEYLYL
+660 GLENL

>member
-1 MGFIQVKKLGHK
+1 MSFIQVKKLGHK

-26 KWAVKDMDFV
+26 KWAVKDMDFI

-71 WIQGDSDLLDTSR
+71 WIQGDSDVLDTSR

-159 RLAIASVMAMSPECI
+159 RLAIASVMAISPECI

-187 SRQILDTLYHLNQEF
+187 SRQILDTLYRLNREF
-202 GITIIM
+202 CITIIM

-238 IYLQVEKLEQLGLDS
+238 IYPQVEKLEQLGLDS
-253 LLPYKLLHE
+253 LLSYKLLHE
-262 LKIDYSDD
+262 LKVDYSDD
-270 KKFIGDSD
+270 KKFVKDLD
-278 EDAKNVLGDRKKK
+278 ENAKSALVDRKER
-291 LLSVKDAADRVKACL
+291 LLSVQDAADRIKACL
-306 RDGKLFDVKNINGKN
+306 HNKKLFDEKNLNEQN
-321 VLDDINSYL
+321 VLDGIDSYV

-336 NKPEAAD
+336 NKPEAAEQ
-343 HINSAQESIPS
+343 INSAQKDIPS
-354 SKNKD
+354 S
-359 IPDNRNSMD
+359 
-368 REDYNGM
+368 
-375 LLDVGIKND
+375 KND
-384 ILVEADKLEY
+384 ILVEADNLEY
-394 AYKDGAVQVSAVE
+394 SYKDGAVQVPAVE

-445 TLKVD
+445 TLMVD

-505 REALALVNI
+505 REALTLVNI
-514 SEEYFEYSP
+514 SEEYYEYSP

-538 ILAYKPEIL
+538 ILAYQPEIL
-547 ILDEPVAGMDPKS
+547 ILDEPVAGMDPKA

-567 IRRLYEERNITVIFV
+567 IRRLHEERNITVIFV

-588 VYEIADRILVMGQ
+588 AYEIADRILVMGR
-601 GKLIYDGA
+601 GKLVYDGA
-609 VEQAFGTPEIVEK
+609 VEQAFGTPEMVEK
-622 LGLEMPEMAIFRET
+622 LGLEMPEMAIFREA

-643 TARSMAGVIE
+643 TARSMADVIE
-653 ELQVYIQ
+653 ELRGCIQ
-660 GSEYLYL
+660 

>member
-1 MGFIQVKKLGHK
+1 MSFIQVKKLGHK

-26 KWAVKDMDFV
+26 KWAVKDMDFI

-71 WIQGDSDLLDTSR
+71 WIQGDSDVLDTSR

-118 LENLGFQAEKIWER
+118 LENLGFQAEEIWER

-151 HLSGGQKQ
+151 NLSGGQKQ

-187 SRQILDTLYHLNQEF
+187 SRQILDTLYRLNREF
-202 GITIIM
+202 CITIIM

-226 DGNVELMGAPYE
+226 DGNVELVGAPYE
-238 IYLQVEKLEQLGLDS
+238 IYPQVEKLEQLGLDS
-253 LLPYKLLHE
+253 LLSYKLLHE
-262 LKIDYSDD
+262 LKVDYSDD
-270 KKFIGDSD
+270 KKFVKDLD
-278 EDAKNVLGDRKKK
+278 ENAKSALVDRKERF
-291 LLSVKDAADRVKACL
+291 LSVQDAADRIKACL
-306 RDGKLFDVKNINGKN
+306 HDKKLFDEKNLNEQN
-321 VLDDINSYL
+321 VLDDINSYV

-336 NKPEAAD
+336 NKPEAAVQ
-343 HINSAQESIPS
+343 INSVQKDIPS
-354 SKNKD
+354 S
-359 IPDNRNSMD
+359 
-368 REDYNGM
+368 
-375 LLDVGIKND
+375 KND
-384 ILVEADKLEY
+384 ILVEADNLEY
-394 AYKDGAVQVSAVE
+394 SYKDGAVQVPAVE

-514 SEEYFEYSP
+514 SEEYYEYSP

-538 ILAYKPEIL
+538 ILAYQPEIL
-547 ILDEPVAGMDPKS
+547 ILDEPVAGMDPKA
-560 KRELFAL
+560 KRELFVL
-567 IRRLYEERNITVIFV
+567 IRRLHEERNITVIFV

-601 GKLIYDGA
+601 GKLVYDGA
-609 VEQAFGTPEIVEK
+609 VEQAFGTPEMVEK
-622 LGLEMPEMAIFRET
+622 LGLEMPEMAIFREA
-636 LLPEIKL
+636 LLPEIRL

-653 ELQVYIQ
+653 ELRGCIQ
-660 GSEYLYL
+660 

>member
-13 FNIKDKDGNVTGE
+13 FNIKDKDGNITGE

-187 SRQILDTLYHLNQEF
+187 SRQILDTLYHLNREF

-226 DGNVELMGAPYE
+226 DGNVELMGAPYK
-238 IYLQVEKLEQLGLDS
+238 IYPQVEKLEQLGLDS

-262 LKIDYSDD
+262 LKIGYSGD
-270 KKFIGDSD
+270 KKFAGDSD
-278 EDAKNVLGDRKKK
+278 EDAKNTLSDRKER
-291 LLSVKDAADRVKACL
+291 LLSVQDAADRVKACL
-306 RDGKLFDVKNINGKN
+306 RDGKSFDAKNLNGQN
-321 VLDDINSYL
+321 VLDDINSYV

-336 NKPEAAD
+336 NKPEVVD
-343 HINSAQESIPS
+343 HINSAQEGTPS
-354 SKNKD
+354 S
-359 IPDNRNSMD
+359 
-368 REDYNGM
+368 
-375 LLDVGIKND
+375 KND
-384 ILVEADKLEY
+384 ILVEADKLAY
-394 AYKDGAVQVSAVE
+394 AYKDGAVQVPAVE

-488 YGALNFGMSKA
+488 YGALNFGMSKS

-567 IRRLYEERNITVIFV
+567 IRRLHEERNITVIFV

-609 VEQAFGTPEIVEK
+609 VEQAFGTPEIVGK
-622 LGLEMPEMAIFRET
+622 LGLEMPEMAVFRET
-636 LLPEIKL
+636 LLPEIRL
-643 TARSMAGVIE
+643 TARSMAGVID
-653 ELQVYIQ
+653 ELRDYIQ
-660 GSEYLYL
+660 GLENL

>member
-26 KWAVKDMDFV
+26 KWAVKDMDFI

-71 WIQGDSDLLDTSR
+71 WIQGDSDVLDTSR

-187 SRQILDTLYHLNQEF
+187 SRQILDTLYRLNREF

-238 IYLQVEKLEQLGLDS
+238 IYPQVEKLEQLGLDS
-253 LLPYKLLHE
+253 LLSYKLLHE
-262 LKIDYSDD
+262 LKVDYSDD
-270 KKFIGDSD
+270 KKFVKDLD
-278 EDAKNVLGDRKKK
+278 ENAKSALVDRKER
-291 LLSVKDAADRVKACL
+291 LLSVQDAADRIKACL
-306 RDGKLFDVKNINGKN
+306 HDKKLFDEKNLNEQN
-321 VLDDINSYL
+321 VLDDIDSYV

-336 NKPEAAD
+336 NKPEAAEQ
-343 HINSAQESIPS
+343 INSAQKDIPS
-354 SKNKD
+354 S
-359 IPDNRNSMD
+359 
-368 REDYNGM
+368 
-375 LLDVGIKND
+375 KND
-384 ILVEADKLEY
+384 ILVEADNLEY
-394 AYKDGAVQVSAVE
+394 SYKDGAVLVPAVE

-514 SEEYFEYSP
+514 SEEYYEYSP

-538 ILAYKPEIL
+538 ILAYQPEIL
-547 ILDEPVAGMDPKS
+547 ILDEPVAGMDPKA

-567 IRRLYEERNITVIFV
+567 IRRLHEERNITVIFV

-601 GKLIYDGA
+601 GKLVYDGA
-609 VEQAFGTPEIVEK
+609 VEQAFGTPEMVEK
-622 LGLEMPEMAIFRET
+622 LGLEMPEMAVFRET

-643 TARSMAGVIE
+643 TARSMADVID
-653 ELQVYIQ
+653 ELRDRIQ
-660 GSEYLYL
+660 GLENL

>member
-1 MGFIQVKKLGHK
+1 MSFIQVRKLGHK

-26 KWAVKDMDFV
+26 KWAVKDMDFD

-63 YAPDQGTV
+63 YAPNQGTV
-71 WIQGDSDLLDTSR
+71 WIQGDSDVLDTSR

-118 LENLGFQAEKIWER
+118 LENLGFQAEEIWER

-187 SRQILDTLYHLNQEF
+187 SRQILDTLYHLNREF
-202 GITIIM
+202 GITVIM

-226 DGNVELMGAPYE
+226 DGNVELIGAPYE
-238 IYLQVEKLEQLGLDS
+238 IYPQVEKLEQLGLDS

-262 LKIDYSDD
+262 LKVDYSDD
-270 KKFIGDSD
+270 KKFVRDSD
-278 EDAKNVLGDRKKK
+278 EDAKSALVDRKEG
-291 LLSVKDAADRVKACL
+291 LLSVQDAADRIKACL
-306 RDGKLFDVKNINGKN
+306 HDKKLFDEKNLNEQD
-321 VLDDINSYL
+321 VLDDIDSYV

-336 NKPEAAD
+336 NKPEAAEQ
-343 HINSAQESIPS
+343 INSAQKDIPS
-354 SKNKD
+354 S
-359 IPDNRNSMD
+359 
-368 REDYNGM
+368 
-375 LLDVGIKND
+375 KND
-384 ILVEADKLEY
+384 ILVEADNLEY
-394 AYKDGAVQVSAVE
+394 SYKDGAVQVPAVE
-407 QVSFQ
+407 QMSFQ

-514 SEEYFEYSP
+514 SEEYYEYSP

-547 ILDEPVAGMDPKS
+547 ILDEPVAGMDPKA

-567 IRRLYEERNITVIFV
+567 IRRLHEERNITVIFV

-588 VYEIADRILVMGQ
+588 VYEIAGRILVMGQ
-601 GKLIYDGA
+601 GKLVYDGA
-609 VEQAFGTPEIVEK
+609 VEQAFGTPEMVEK
-622 LGLEMPEMAIFRET
+622 LGLEMPEMAVFRET

-643 TARSMAGVIE
+643 TARSMADVID
-653 ELQVYIQ
+653 ELRDRIQ
-660 GSEYLYL
+660 GLENL

>member
-1 MGFIQVKKLGHK
+1 MSFIQVKKLGHK

-26 KWAVKDMDFV
+26 KWAVKDMDFT

-63 YAPDQGTV
+63 YAPNQGTV
-71 WIQGDSDLLDTSR
+71 WIQGDSDVLDTSR

-187 SRQILDTLYHLNQEF
+187 SRQILDTLYRLNREF
-202 GITIIM
+202 GIAIIM

-238 IYLQVEKLEQLGLDS
+238 IYPQVEKLEQLGLDS

-262 LKIDYSDD
+262 LKVVYSDD
-270 KKFIGDSD
+270 KNFAGDSD
-278 EDAKNVLGDRKKK
+278 EDAKNVLDDRKEGI
-291 LLSVKDAADRVKACL
+291 LSVQDAADRIKACL
-306 RDGKLFDVKNINGKN
+306 RDRKLFEAKNLNGQN
-321 VLDDINSYL
+321 VLDDINSYV

-336 NKPEAAD
+336 NKPEVAE
-343 HINSAQESIPS
+343 HFNSAQKDIPS
-354 SKNKD
+354 S
-359 IPDNRNSMD
+359 
-368 REDYNGM
+368 
-375 LLDVGIKND
+375 KND

-394 AYKDGAVQVSAVE
+394 AYKDGAVQVPAVE

-514 SEEYFEYSP
+514 SEEYYEYSP

-538 ILAYKPEIL
+538 ILAYQPEIL
-547 ILDEPVAGMDPKS
+547 ILDEPVAGMDPKA

-567 IRRLYEERNITVIFV
+567 IRRLHEERNITVIFV

-601 GKLIYDGA
+601 GKLVYDGA
-609 VEQAFGTPEIVEK
+609 VEQAFGTPEMVEK
-622 LGLEMPEMAIFRET
+622 LGLEMPEMAVFRET
-636 LLPEIKL
+636 LLPEIRL
-643 TARSMAGVIE
+643 TARSMVGVID
-653 ELQVYIQ
+653 ELQDRIQ
-660 GSEYLYL
+660 GLENL

>member
-26 KWAVKDMDFV
+26 KWAVKDMDFI

-71 WIQGDSDLLDTSR
+71 WIQGDSDVLDTSR

-118 LENLGFQAEKIWER
+118 LENLGFQAEEIWER

-187 SRQILDTLYHLNQEF
+187 SRQILDTLYRLNREF
-202 GITIIM
+202 CITIIM

-226 DGNVELMGAPYE
+226 DGNVELVGAPYE
-238 IYLQVEKLEQLGLDS
+238 IYPQVEKLEQLGLDS
-253 LLPYKLLHE
+253 LLSYKLLHE
-262 LKIDYSDD
+262 LKVDYSDD
-270 KKFIGDSD
+270 KKFVKDLD
-278 EDAKNVLGDRKKK
+278 ENAKSALVDRKER
-291 LLSVKDAADRVKACL
+291 LLSVQDAADRIKACL
-306 RDGKLFDVKNINGKN
+306 HDKKLFDEKNLNEQN
-321 VLDDINSYL
+321 VLDDIDSYV

-336 NKPEAAD
+336 NKPEAAEQ
-343 HINSAQESIPS
+343 INSAQKDIPS
-354 SKNKD
+354 S
-359 IPDNRNSMD
+359 
-368 REDYNGM
+368 
-375 LLDVGIKND
+375 KND
-384 ILVEADKLEY
+384 ILVEADNLEY
-394 AYKDGAVQVSAVE
+394 SYKDGAVLVPAVE

-514 SEEYFEYSP
+514 SEEYYEYSP

-538 ILAYKPEIL
+538 ILAYQPEIL
-547 ILDEPVAGMDPKS
+547 ILDEPVAGMDPKA

-567 IRRLYEERNITVIFV
+567 IRRLHEERNITVIFV

-601 GKLIYDGA
+601 GKLVYDGA
-609 VEQAFGTPEIVEK
+609 VEQAFGTPEMVEK
-622 LGLEMPEMAIFRET
+622 LGLEMPEMAVFRET

-643 TARSMAGVIE
+643 TARSMTGVID
-653 ELQVYIQ
+653 ELRDRIQ
-660 GSEYLYL
+660 GLENL

>member
-1 MGFIQVKKLGHK
+1 MSFIQVKKLGHK

-26 KWAVKDMDFV
+26 KWAVKDMDFT

-63 YAPDQGTV
+63 YAPNQGTV
-71 WIQGDSDLLDTSR
+71 WIQGDSDVLDTSR

-187 SRQILDTLYHLNQEF
+187 SRQILDTLYRLNREF
-202 GITIIM
+202 GIAIIM

-238 IYLQVEKLEQLGLDS
+238 IYPQVEKLEQLGLDS

-262 LKIDYSDD
+262 LKVVYSDD
-270 KKFIGDSD
+270 KNFAGDSD
-278 EDAKNVLGDRKKK
+278 EDAKSALFDRKER
-291 LLSVKDAADRVKACL
+291 LLSVQDAADRIKACL
-306 RDGKLFDVKNINGKN
+306 RDRKLFEAKNLNGQN
-321 VLDDINSYL
+321 VLDDINSYV

-336 NKPEAAD
+336 NKPEVAE
-343 HINSAQESIPS
+343 HFNSAQKDIPS
-354 SKNKD
+354 S
-359 IPDNRNSMD
+359 
-368 REDYNGM
+368 
-375 LLDVGIKND
+375 KND

-394 AYKDGAVQVSAVE
+394 AYKDGAVQVPAVE

-514 SEEYFEYSP
+514 SEEYYEYSP

-538 ILAYKPEIL
+538 ILAYQPEIL
-547 ILDEPVAGMDPKS
+547 ILDEPVAGMDPKA

-567 IRRLYEERNITVIFV
+567 IRRLHEERNITVIFV

-601 GKLIYDGA
+601 GKLVYDGA
-609 VEQAFGTPEIVEK
+609 VEQAFGTPEMVEK
-622 LGLEMPEMAIFRET
+622 LGLEMPEMAVFRET
-636 LLPEIKL
+636 LLPEIRL
-643 TARSMAGVIE
+643 TARSMTGVID
-653 ELQVYIQ
+653 ELSGLKNI
-660 GSEYLYL
+660 

>member
-1 MGFIQVKKLGHK
+1 MSFIQVKKLGHK

-26 KWAVKDMDFV
+26 KWAVKDMDFT

-63 YAPDQGTV
+63 YAPNQGTV
-71 WIQGDSDLLDTSR
+71 WIQGDSDVLDTSR

-187 SRQILDTLYHLNQEF
+187 SRQILDTLYRLNREF
-202 GITIIM
+202 GIAIIM

-238 IYLQVEKLEQLGLDS
+238 IYPQVEKLEQLGLDS

-262 LKIDYSDD
+262 LKVVYSDD
-270 KKFIGDSD
+270 KNFAGDSD
-278 EDAKNVLGDRKKK
+278 EDAKNVLDDRKEGI
-291 LLSVKDAADRVKACL
+291 LSVQDAADRIKACL
-306 RDGKLFDVKNINGKN
+306 RDRKLFEAKNLNGQN
-321 VLDDINSYL
+321 VLDDINSYV

-336 NKPEAAD
+336 NKPEVAE
-343 HINSAQESIPS
+343 HFNSAQKDIPS
-354 SKNKD
+354 S
-359 IPDNRNSMD
+359 
-368 REDYNGM
+368 
-375 LLDVGIKND
+375 KND

-394 AYKDGAVQVSAVE
+394 AYKDGAVQVPAVE

-514 SEEYFEYSP
+514 SEEYYEYSP

-538 ILAYKPEIL
+538 ILAYQPEIL
-547 ILDEPVAGMDPKS
+547 ILDEPVAGMDPKA

-567 IRRLYEERNITVIFV
+567 IRRLHEERNITVIFV

-601 GKLIYDGA
+601 GKLVYDGA
-609 VEQAFGTPEIVEK
+609 VEQAFGTPEMVEK
-622 LGLEMPEMAIFRET
+622 LGLEMPEMAVFRET
-636 LLPEIKL
+636 LLPEIRL
-643 TARSMAGVIE
+643 TARSMTGVID
-653 ELQVYIQ
+653 ELSGLKNI
-660 GSEYLYL
+660 

>member
-1 MGFIQVKKLGHK
+1 MSFIQVKKLGHK

-26 KWAVKDMDFV
+26 KWAVKDMDFI

-71 WIQGDSDLLDTSR
+71 WIQGDSDVLDTSR

-187 SRQILDTLYHLNQEF
+187 SRQILDTLYHLNREF
-202 GITIIM
+202 CITIIM

-226 DGNVELMGAPYE
+226 DGNVELVGAPYE
-238 IYLQVEKLEQLGLDS
+238 IYPQVEKLEQLGLDS
-253 LLPYKLLHE
+253 LLSYKLLHE
-262 LKIDYSDD
+262 LKVDYSDD
-270 KKFIGDSD
+270 KKFVKDLD
-278 EDAKNVLGDRKKK
+278 EDAKSALVDRKER
-291 LLSVKDAADRVKACL
+291 LLSVQDAADRIKASL
-306 RDGKLFDVKNINGKN
+306 HDKKLFDEKNLNEQN
-321 VLDDINSYL
+321 VLDDIDSYV

-336 NKPEAAD
+336 NKPEAAEQ
-343 HINSAQESIPS
+343 INSAQKDIPS
-354 SKNKD
+354 S
-359 IPDNRNSMD
+359 
-368 REDYNGM
+368 
-375 LLDVGIKND
+375 KND
-384 ILVEADKLEY
+384 ILVEADNLEY
-394 AYKDGAVQVSAVE
+394 SYKDGAVQVPAVE

-488 YGALNFGMSKA
+488 YGALNFGMSKE

-514 SEEYFEYSP
+514 SEEYYEYSP

-547 ILDEPVAGMDPKS
+547 ILDEPVAGMDPKA

-567 IRRLYEERNITVIFV
+567 IRRLHEERNITVIFV

-588 VYEIADRILVMGQ
+588 VYEIADRILVMGR
-601 GKLIYDGA
+601 GKLVYDGA
-609 VEQAFGTPEIVEK
+609 VEQAFGTPEMVEK
-622 LGLEMPEMAIFRET
+622 LGLEMPEMAVFRET
-636 LLPEIKL
+636 LLPELKL

-653 ELQVYIQ
+653 ELRGCIQ
-660 GSEYLYL
+660 

>member
-187 SRQILDTLYHLNQEF
+187 SRRILDTLYHLNREF

-208 ITHRMEETVR
+208 ITHRMEETVQ

-238 IYLQVEKLEQLGLDS
+238 IYPQVEKLEQLGLDS

-270 KKFIGDSD
+270 KKLAEDSD
-278 EDAKNVLGDRKKK
+278 EDAKNALVERKEK
-291 LLSVKDAADRVKACL
+291 LLSVQDAADRVKACL
-306 RDGKLFDVKNINGKN
+306 HDGKSFVNRQ
-321 VLDDINSYL
+321 
-330 NDTKNI
+330 
-336 NKPEAAD
+336 EAAEQ
-343 HINSAQESIPS
+343 INLAQEGIPS
-354 SKNKD
+354 S
-359 IPDNRNSMD
+359 
-368 REDYNGM
+368 
-375 LLDVGIKND
+375 KND
-384 ILVEADKLEY
+384 ILVEANKLEY
-394 AYKDGAVQVSAVE
+394 AYKDGAVQVPAVE

-465 KIGFVFQYPEYQ
+465 KIGFVFQYPENQ

-567 IRRLYEERNITVIFV
+567 IRRLHEERNITVIFV

-601 GKLIYDGA
+601 GKLVYDGA
-609 VEQAFGTPEIVEK
+609 VEQAFGTPEIVGK

-643 TARSMAGVIE
+643 TARSMAGVIG
-653 ELQVYIQ
+653 ELSGLKNI
-660 GSEYLYL
+660 

>member
-1 MGFIQVKKLGHK
+1 MSFIQVRKLGHK

-26 KWAVKDMDFV
+26 KWAVKDMDFD

-56 ARHLNGL
+56 SRHLNGL
-63 YAPDQGTV
+63 YAPNQGTV
-71 WIQGDSDLLDTSR
+71 WIQGDSDVLDTSR
-84 EDDLLAIRRAVGMIF
+84 EGDLLAIRRAVGMIF

-187 SRQILDTLYHLNQEF
+187 SRQILDTLYHLNREF
-202 GITIIM
+202 GITVIM

-226 DGNVELMGAPYE
+226 DGNVELIGAPYE
-238 IYLQVEKLEQLGLDS
+238 IYPQVEKLEQLGLDS

-262 LKIDYSDD
+262 LKVDYSDD
-270 KKFIGDSD
+270 KKFVRDSD
-278 EDAKNVLGDRKKK
+278 EDAKSALVDRKEG
-291 LLSVKDAADRVKACL
+291 LLSVQDAADRIKACL
-306 RDGKLFDVKNINGKN
+306 RDGKSFDTKNLNGQN

-336 NKPEAAD
+336 NKPETAEQ
-343 HINSAQESIPS
+343 INSAQEDTPS
-354 SKNKD
+354 SKNENEIYEY
-359 IPDNRNSMD
+359 IPDNRDGMD
-368 REDYNGM
+368 REGHNGM
-375 LLDVGIKND
+375 LLDAGIKKD
-384 ILVEADKLEY
+384 ILVGADNLEY
-394 AYKDGAVQVSAVE
+394 SYKDGAVLVPAVE

-567 IRRLYEERNITVIFV
+567 IHRLHEERNITVIFV

-601 GKLIYDGA
+601 GKLVYDGA
-609 VEQAFGTPEIVEK
+609 VEQAFGTPEMVEK
-622 LGLEMPEMAIFRET
+622 LGLEMPEMAMFREA
-636 LLPEIKL
+636 LLPEIRL

-653 ELQVYIQ
+653 ELSGLKNI
-660 GSEYLYL
+660 

>member
-26 KWAVKDMDFV
+26 KWAVKDMDFI

-71 WIQGDSDLLDTSR
+71 WIQGDSDMLETRR

-187 SRQILDTLYHLNQEF
+187 SRQILDTLYRLNREF
-202 GITIIM
+202 CITIIM

-226 DGNVELMGAPYE
+226 DGNVELVGAPYE
-238 IYLQVEKLEQLGLDS
+238 IYPQVEKLEQLGLDS
-253 LLPYKLLHE
+253 LLSYKLLHE
-262 LKIDYSDD
+262 LKVDYSDD
-270 KKFIGDSD
+270 KKFAGDSD
-278 EDAKNVLGDRKKK
+278 EDAKSALVDRKER
-291 LLSVKDAADRVKACL
+291 LLSVQDAADRIKACL
-306 RDGKLFDVKNINGKN
+306 HDKKLFDEKNLNEQN
-321 VLDDINSYL
+321 VLDDIDSYV

-336 NKPEAAD
+336 NKPEAAEQ
-343 HINSAQESIPS
+343 INSAQKDIPS
-354 SKNKD
+354 S
-359 IPDNRNSMD
+359 
-368 REDYNGM
+368 
-375 LLDVGIKND
+375 KND
-384 ILVEADKLEY
+384 ILVEADNLEY
-394 AYKDGAVQVSAVE
+394 SYKDGAVLVPAVE

-488 YGALNFGMSKA
+488 YGALNFGMSKE
-499 EAEQAA
+499 EAERAA

-514 SEEYFEYSP
+514 SEEYYEYSP

-538 ILAYKPEIL
+538 ILAYQPEIL
-547 ILDEPVAGMDPKS
+547 ILDEPVAGMDPKA

-567 IRRLYEERNITVIFV
+567 IRRLHEERNITVIFV

-588 VYEIADRILVMGQ
+588 VYEIADRILVMGR
-601 GKLIYDGA
+601 GKLVYDGA
-609 VEQAFGTPEIVEK
+609 VEQAFGTPEMVEK
-622 LGLEMPEMAIFRET
+622 LGLEMPEMAVFREV

-643 TARSMAGVIE
+643 TARSMTGVID
-653 ELQVYIQ
+653 ELRDRIQ
-660 GSEYLYL
+660 GLENL

>member
-26 KWAVKDMDFV
+26 KWAVKDMDFI

-71 WIQGDSDLLDTSR
+71 WIQGDSDVLDTSR

-187 SRQILDTLYHLNQEF
+187 SRQILDTLYRLNREF
-202 GITIIM
+202 CITIIM

-226 DGNVELMGAPYE
+226 DGNVELVGAPYE
-238 IYLQVEKLEQLGLDS
+238 IYPQVEKLEQLGLDS
-253 LLPYKLLHE
+253 LLSYKLLHE
-262 LKIDYSDD
+262 LKVDYSDD
-270 KKFIGDSD
+270 KKFVKDLD
-278 EDAKNVLGDRKKK
+278 ENAKSALVDRKER
-291 LLSVKDAADRVKACL
+291 LLSVQDAADRIKACL
-306 RDGKLFDVKNINGKN
+306 HDRKSFDEKNLNEQN
-321 VLDDINSYL
+321 VLDDIDSYV

-336 NKPEAAD
+336 NKPEAAEQ
-343 HINSAQESIPS
+343 INSAQKDIPS
-354 SKNKD
+354 S
-359 IPDNRNSMD
+359 
-368 REDYNGM
+368 
-375 LLDVGIKND
+375 KND
-384 ILVEADKLEY
+384 ILVEADNLEY
-394 AYKDGAVQVSAVE
+394 SYKDGAVLVPAVE

-514 SEEYFEYSP
+514 SEEYYEYSP

-538 ILAYKPEIL
+538 ILAYQPEIL
-547 ILDEPVAGMDPKS
+547 ILDEPVAGMDPKA

-567 IRRLYEERNITVIFV
+567 IRRLHEERNITVIFV

-601 GKLIYDGA
+601 GKLVYDGA
-609 VEQAFGTPEIVEK
+609 VEQAFGTPEMVEK
-622 LGLEMPEMAIFRET
+622 LGLEMPEMAVFRET

-643 TARSMAGVIE
+643 TARSMADVID
-653 ELQVYIQ
+653 ELRDRIQ
-660 GSEYLYL
+660 GLENL

>member
-1 MGFIQVKKLGHK
+1 MSFIQVKKLGHK

-26 KWAVKDMDFV
+26 KWAVKDMDFI

-63 YAPDQGTV
+63 YAPNQGTV
-71 WIQGDSDLLDTSR
+71 WIQGDSDMLETRR

-118 LENLGFQAEKIWER
+118 LENLGFQAEEIWER

-187 SRQILDTLYHLNQEF
+187 SRQILDTLYRLNREF
-202 GITIIM
+202 CITIIM

-226 DGNVELMGAPYE
+226 DGNVELVGAPYE
-238 IYLQVEKLEQLGLDS
+238 IYPQVEKLEQLGLDS
-253 LLPYKLLHE
+253 LLSYKLLHE
-262 LKIDYSDD
+262 LKVDYSDD
-270 KKFIGDSD
+270 KKFVKDLD
-278 EDAKNVLGDRKKK
+278 ENAKSALVDRKER
-291 LLSVKDAADRVKACL
+291 LLSVQDAADRIKACL
-306 RDGKLFDVKNINGKN
+306 HDKKLFDEKNLNEQN
-321 VLDDINSYL
+321 VLDDIDSYV

-336 NKPEAAD
+336 NKPEAAEQ
-343 HINSAQESIPS
+343 INSAQKDIPS
-354 SKNKD
+354 S
-359 IPDNRNSMD
+359 
-368 REDYNGM
+368 
-375 LLDVGIKND
+375 KND
-384 ILVEADKLEY
+384 ILVEADNLEY
-394 AYKDGAVQVSAVE
+394 SYKDGAVLVPAVE

-488 YGALNFGMSKA
+488 YGALNFGMSKE

-514 SEEYFEYSP
+514 SEEYYEYSP

-538 ILAYKPEIL
+538 ILAYQPEIL
-547 ILDEPVAGMDPKS
+547 ILDEPVAGMDPKA

-567 IRRLYEERNITVIFV
+567 IRRLHEERNITVIFV

-601 GKLIYDGA
+601 GKLVYDGA
-609 VEQAFGTPEIVEK
+609 VEQAFGTPEMVEK
-622 LGLEMPEMAIFRET
+622 LGLEMPEMAVFRET

-643 TARSMAGVIE
+643 TARSMADVID
-653 ELQVYIQ
+653 ELRDRIQ
-660 GSEYLYL
+660 GLENL

>member
-1 MGFIQVKKLGHK
+1 MSFIQVRKLGHK

-26 KWAVKDMDFV
+26 KWAVKDMDFD

-63 YAPDQGTV
+63 YAPNQGTV
-71 WIQGDSDLLDTSR
+71 WIQGDSDVLDTSR

-118 LENLGFQAEKIWER
+118 LENLGFQAEEIWER

-187 SRQILDTLYHLNQEF
+187 SRQILDTLYRLNREF
-202 GITIIM
+202 CITIIM

-226 DGNVELMGAPYE
+226 DGNVELVGAPYE
-238 IYLQVEKLEQLGLDS
+238 IYPQVKKLEQLGLDS
-253 LLPYKLLHE
+253 LLSYKLLHE
-262 LKIDYSDD
+262 LKVDYSDD
-270 KKFIGDSD
+270 KKFAGDSD
-278 EDAKNVLGDRKKK
+278 EDAKNALGDRKEG
-291 LLSVKDAADRVKACL
+291 LLSVQDAADRIKACL
-306 RDGKLFDVKNINGKN
+306 HDKKLFDEKNLNEQN
-321 VLDDINSYL
+321 VLDDIDSYV
-330 NDTKNI
+330 NDIKNI
-336 NKPEAAD
+336 NKPEAAEQ
-343 HINSAQESIPS
+343 INSAQKDIPS
-354 SKNKD
+354 S
-359 IPDNRNSMD
+359 
-368 REDYNGM
+368 
-375 LLDVGIKND
+375 KND
-384 ILVEADKLEY
+384 ILVEADNLEY
-394 AYKDGAVQVSAVE
+394 SYKDGAVLVPAVE

-488 YGALNFGMSKA
+488 YGALNFGMSKE
-499 EAEQAA
+499 EAERAA

-514 SEEYFEYSP
+514 SEEYYEYSP

-538 ILAYKPEIL
+538 ILAYQPEIL
-547 ILDEPVAGMDPKS
+547 ILDEPVAGMDPKA

-567 IRRLYEERNITVIFV
+567 IRRLHEERNITVIFV

-601 GKLIYDGA
+601 GKLGYDGA
-609 VEQAFGTPEIVEK
+609 VEQAFGTPEMVEK
-622 LGLEMPEMAIFRET
+622 LGLEMPEMAVFRET

-643 TARSMAGVIE
+643 TARSMADVID
-653 ELQVYIQ
+653 ELRDRIQ
-660 GSEYLYL
+660 GLENL

>member
-1 MGFIQVKKLGHK
+1 MSFIQVRKLGHK

-26 KWAVKDMDFV
+26 KWAVKDMDFD

-63 YAPDQGTV
+63 YAPNQGTV
-71 WIQGDSDLLDTSR
+71 WIQGDSDVLDTSR

-118 LENLGFQAEKIWER
+118 LENLGFQAEEIWER

-187 SRQILDTLYHLNQEF
+187 SRQILDTLYHLNREF
-202 GITIIM
+202 GITVIM

-226 DGNVELMGAPYE
+226 DGNVELIGAPYE
-238 IYLQVEKLEQLGLDS
+238 IYPQVEKLEQLGLDS

-262 LKIDYSDD
+262 LKVDYSDD
-270 KKFIGDSD
+270 KKFVRDSD
-278 EDAKNVLGDRKKK
+278 EDAKSALVDRKEG
-291 LLSVKDAADRVKACL
+291 LLSVQDAADRIKACL
-306 RDGKLFDVKNINGKN
+306 RDGKSFVNRQ
-321 VLDDINSYL
+321 
-330 NDTKNI
+330 
-336 NKPEAAD
+336 EAAE
-343 HINSAQESIPS
+343 HFNSAQKDIPS
-354 SKNKD
+354 S
-359 IPDNRNSMD
+359 
-368 REDYNGM
+368 
-375 LLDVGIKND
+375 KND
-384 ILVEADKLEY
+384 ILVEADNLEY
-394 AYKDGAVQVSAVE
+394 SYKDGAVQVPAVE
-407 QVSFQ
+407 QMSFQ

-567 IRRLYEERNITVIFV
+567 IRRLHEERNITVIFV

-601 GKLIYDGA
+601 GKLVYDGA
-609 VEQAFGTPEIVEK
+609 VEQAFGTPEMVEK
-622 LGLEMPEMAIFRET
+622 LGLEMPEMAIFREA
-636 LLPEIKL
+636 LLPEIRL
-643 TARSMAGVIE
+643 IARSMAGVID
-653 ELQVYIQ
+653 EL
-660 GSEYLYL
+660 SELKNI

>member
-26 KWAVKDMDFV
+26 KWAVKDMDFI

-71 WIQGDSDLLDTSR
+71 WIQGDSDMLETRR

-187 SRQILDTLYHLNQEF
+187 SRQILDTLYRLNREF
-202 GITIIM
+202 CITIIM

-226 DGNVELMGAPYE
+226 DGNVELVGAPYE
-238 IYLQVEKLEQLGLDS
+238 IYPQVEKLEQLGLDS
-253 LLPYKLLHE
+253 LLSYKLLHE
-262 LKIDYSDD
+262 LKVDYSDD
-270 KKFIGDSD
+270 KKFAGDSD
-278 EDAKNVLGDRKKK
+278 EDAKNALGDRKEG
-291 LLSVKDAADRVKACL
+291 LLSVQDAADRIKACL
-306 RDGKLFDVKNINGKN
+306 HDKKLFDEKNLNEQN
-321 VLDDINSYL
+321 VLDDIDSYV

-336 NKPEAAD
+336 NKPEAAEQ
-343 HINSAQESIPS
+343 INSAQKDIPS
-354 SKNKD
+354 S
-359 IPDNRNSMD
+359 
-368 REDYNGM
+368 
-375 LLDVGIKND
+375 KND
-384 ILVEADKLEY
+384 ILVEADNLEY
-394 AYKDGAVQVSAVE
+394 SYKDGAVLVPAVE

-488 YGALNFGMSKA
+488 YGALNFGMSKE
-499 EAEQAA
+499 EAERAA

-514 SEEYFEYSP
+514 SEEYYEYSP

-538 ILAYKPEIL
+538 ILAYQPEIL
-547 ILDEPVAGMDPKS
+547 ILDEPVAGMDPKA

-567 IRRLYEERNITVIFV
+567 IRRLHEERNITVIFV

-601 GKLIYDGA
+601 GKLGYDGA
-609 VEQAFGTPEIVEK
+609 VEQAFGTPEMVEK
-622 LGLEMPEMAIFRET
+622 LGLEMPEMAVFRET

-643 TARSMAGVIE
+643 TARSMADVID
-653 ELQVYIQ
+653 ELRDRIQ
-660 GSEYLYL
+660 GLENL

>member
-1 MGFIQVKKLGHK
+1 MSFIQVKKLGHK

-26 KWAVKDMDFV
+26 KWAVKDMDFD

-63 YAPDQGTV
+63 YAPNQGTV
-71 WIQGDSDLLDTSR
+71 WIQGDSDVLDTSR
-84 EDDLLAIRRAVGMIF
+84 EGDLLAIRRAVGMIF

-138 LTGMEAYL
+138 LTGMEAYQ

-187 SRQILDTLYHLNQEF
+187 SRQILDTLYHLNREF
-202 GITIIM
+202 GITVIM

-226 DGNVELMGAPYE
+226 DGNVELIGAPYE
-238 IYLQVEKLEQLGLDS
+238 IYPQVEKLEQLGLDS

-262 LKIDYSDD
+262 LKVDYSDD
-270 KKFIGDSD
+270 KKFVKELD
-278 EDAKNVLGDRKKK
+278 ENAKSALVDRKER
-291 LLSVKDAADRVKACL
+291 LLSVQDAADRIKACL
-306 RDGKLFDVKNINGKN
+306 HDKKLFDEKNLNEQN
-321 VLDDINSYL
+321 VLDDIDSYV

-336 NKPEAAD
+336 NKPEVAEQ
-343 HINSAQESIPS
+343 INSAQKDIPS
-354 SKNKD
+354 S
-359 IPDNRNSMD
+359 
-368 REDYNGM
+368 
-375 LLDVGIKND
+375 KND
-384 ILVEADKLEY
+384 ILVEADNLEY
-394 AYKDGAVQVSAVE
+394 SYKDGAVLVPAVE

-514 SEEYFEYSP
+514 SEEYYEYSP

-547 ILDEPVAGMDPKS
+547 ILDEPVAGMDPKA

-567 IRRLYEERNITVIFV
+567 IRRLHEERNITVIFV

-601 GKLIYDGA
+601 GKLVYDGA
-609 VEQAFGTPEIVEK
+609 VEQAFGTPEMVEK
-622 LGLEMPEMAIFRET
+622 LGLEMPEMAVFRET

-643 TARSMAGVIE
+643 TARSMADVID
-653 ELQVYIQ
+653 ELRDRIQ
-660 GSEYLYL
+660 GLENL